1 MRGTYIQTSLV
12 KQNPIVICQ
21 RQKMKSAKKI
31 HSNSEYENGLMSN
44 HPIFSWPQ
52 TNYFPDV
59 LNIGRYFTNNK
70 FAESCRMGSIFG
82 LLPATVSPQILQYPL
97 PPRQT
102 SACSGHLQY
111 STSTRALCIRSRVF
125 AIITNLQTGFM
136 AFNQSFNRCC
146 FSSKTDFQLEVV
158 LSLQLTLEKC
168 ISAKFDYLVLPRM
181 PIDTITTALCC
192 YLF

>member
-1 MRGTYIQTSLV
+1 
-12 KQNPIVICQ
+12 
-21 RQKMKSAKKI
+21 MKSAKEI
-31 HSNSEYENGLMSN
+31 HSNFEYDNGLMSN

-52 TNYFPDV
+52 TNDFPDV
-59 LNIGRYFTNNK
+59 LNIARYFTNNK
-70 FAESCRMGSIFG
+70 FTGSCRMGSIFW

-97 PPRQT
+97 SPRQT

-111 STSTRALCIRSRVF
+111 STSTPALCIRSRVF
-125 AIITNLQTGFM
+125 AIITDLQTSSM

-146 FSSKTDFQLEVV
+146 FSSKTDFQLDVV
-158 LSLQLTLEKC
+158 LSLQLTLDKC

-181 PIDTITTALCC
+181 PIDTIITTLCC

>member
-1 MRGTYIQTSLV
+1 
-12 KQNPIVICQ
+12 
-21 RQKMKSAKKI
+21 
-31 HSNSEYENGLMSN
+31 MSN

-52 TNYFPDV
+52 TNDFPDV

-111 STSTRALCIRSRVF
+111 STSTPALCIRSRVF
-125 AIITNLQTGFM
+125 AIITNLQTSFM

-158 LSLQLTLEKC
+158 LSLQLTLETLPKAQRTRGLSSSYQSNYLRSYHKFKHKSWSNSSSESRLS
-168 ISAKFDYLVLPRM
+168 INFSAKH
-181 PIDTITTALCC
+181 
-192 YLF
+192 

>member
-1 MRGTYIQTSLV
+1 
-12 KQNPIVICQ
+12 
-21 RQKMKSAKKI
+21 
-31 HSNSEYENGLMSN
+31 MSN

-52 TNYFPDV
+52 TNDFPDV

-111 STSTRALCIRSRVF
+111 STSTWALCIRSRVF
-125 AIITNLQTGFM
+125 AIITNLQTSSM

-158 LSLQLTLEKC
+158 LSLQLTLETLPKAQRTRGLSSSC
-168 ISAKFDYLVLPRM
+168 QSHIASSNTNLDRISFSESWLS
-181 PIDTITTALCC
+181 IN
-192 YLF
+192 

>member
-1 MRGTYIQTSLV
+1 MISQMFWILRDISQTTSSPGVAEWVQYSGSCPPLFLL
-12 KQNPIVICQ
+12 KYC
-21 RQKMKSAKKI
+21 
-31 HSNSEYENGLMSN
+31 
-44 HPIFSWPQ
+44 
-52 TNYFPDV
+52 
-59 LNIGRYFTNNK
+59 NIP
-70 FAESCRMGSIFG
+70 S
-82 LLPATVSPQILQYPL
+82 

-111 STSTRALCIRSRVF
+111 STSTPALCIRSRVF
-125 AIITNLQTGFM
+125 AIITNLQTSSM

-181 PIDTITTALCC
+181 PIDTITTTLCC
-192 YLF
+192 YLFQFSSCWSASWGGFQCSVIIIPQP

>member
-1 MRGTYIQTSLV
+1 
-12 KQNPIVICQ
+12 
-21 RQKMKSAKKI
+21 
-31 HSNSEYENGLMSN
+31 
-44 HPIFSWPQ
+44 
-52 TNYFPDV
+52 
-59 LNIGRYFTNNK
+59 
-70 FAESCRMGSIFG
+70 MGSIFG

-102 SACSGHLQY
+102 PACSGHLQY

-125 AIITNLQTGFM
+125 AIITNLQTSFM

-181 PIDTITTALCC
+181 PIDTITTTTVLIFQLLVSVLRWLSMISYSYFSTIDKNQSNDQAIEC
-192 YLF
+192 